1 MGKDEKTEQ
10 KKGATRMSQ
19 KARKGIADQIKL
31 QIGRD
36 VLIVFLLVAVVAIL
50 MVRSV
55 VMSAKQTELTLES
68 QSAAYQLADFFD
80 RYTGMT
86 EQMAVNPEL
95 RQVLRDTKAGDLITR
110 TKGYDAV
117 FKNLLNIAGLDSE
130 NILAT
135 WIGDAD
141 ASVAA
146 QSDGF
151 VTEDGWEIEAR
162 PWFACT
168 KLGYS
173 ILTEPYADAS
183 TGQLILSAASPIYDE
198 DGKTVLGVAG
208 MDISMEQINTVMQE
222 YKIGK
227 AGYVMLLSS
236 EGMVIY
242 HPNSENIQ
250 KNISEL
256 GMSQNV
262 IDAVTNKENC
272 FLKYKD
278 EGKAKYG
285 YVEMIGDTGYMVI
298 SSLPSTEYYSALVK
312 LMVVLIILFAG
323 GIVLILVGM
332 QKTATQI
339 TKPIMELNGTAQRLA
354 EGNLDVELQ
363 IESEDEVGE
372 LGNSINETVVRLKEY
387 IAYIDEISEVLARMA
402 EGKLT
407 IDLKNDYVG
416 EFQKVKHALINIS
429 TSMNEVMEG
438 ISDSACQ
445 VSAGADDLAKAAQG
459 LAEGTGTQAAAVEEL
474 VATTTSITEQ
484 VEENKKDA
492 EESARETVKVA
503 RQMEDNQ
510 EQMNRMMEAMNNI
523 RETSQQVVGIIKTIE
538 EIADQTNLLALNASI
553 EAARAGEAGK
563 GFAVVAGEI
572 GNLAE
577 QSAKAVNVTRD
588 LIGVSM
594 DEIKKGNELAESV
607 VASLKSSVEAIEYVN
622 GMIQKTSENAVYQAM
637 SMEQIRSGIEEISQ
651 AIQDNSA
658 TAQESSATSE
668 ELAAQATTLNEMV
681 QRFELNR

>member
-1 MGKDEKTEQ
+1 MGKDVDNGTKM
-10 KKGATRMSQ
+10 GAAGTPQ
-19 KARKGIADQIKL
+19 KARKGIANQIKL
-31 QIGRD
+31 QIGRN
-36 VLIVFLLVAVVAIL
+36 VLIVFLLVAIVAIL

-68 QSAAYQLADFFD
+68 QSASHQLAGFFD
-80 RYTGMT
+80 RYTGMA
-86 EQMAVNPEL
+86 EQMAVNPEI
-95 RQVLRDTKAGDLITR
+95 RQVLRDTRPGDLITR
-110 TKGYDAV
+110 TQGYDTIY
-117 FKNLLNIAGLDSE
+117 KDMINIAELDSA

-141 ASVAA
+141 ASVAIL
-146 QSDGF
+146 SDGF
-151 VTEDGWEIEAR
+151 ITEDGWAIEER
-162 PWFACT
+162 PWFVCT

-173 ILTEPYADAS
+173 ILTEPYSDDS
-183 TGQLILSAASPIYDE
+183 TGGLVLSAASPVYDE
-198 DGKTVLGVAG
+198 DGKTILGVAG

-250 KNISEL
+250 KSISEL
-256 GMSQNV
+256 GVSQNV
-262 IDAVTNKENC
+262 MDAVANKETG

-278 EGKAKYG
+278 GGRTKYG
-285 YVEMIGDTGYMVI
+285 FVEMIGDTGFMVI
-298 SSLPSTEYYSALVK
+298 SSLPSVEYYSDLVK

-323 GIVLILVGM
+323 GIALILVGM

-354 EGNLDVELQ
+354 EGNLDVELR

-372 LGNSINETVVRLKEY
+372 LGNSINETVMRLKEY
-387 IAYIDEISEVLARMA
+387 IAYIDEISEVLAHIA

-438 ISDSACQ
+438 ISDSAYQ
-445 VSAGADDLAKAAQG
+445 VSAGADDLAKASQG

-474 VATTTSITEQ
+474 VATATSITEQ

-510 EQMNRMMEAMNNI
+510 EQMNQMMEAMNTI

-577 QSAKAVNVTRD
+577 QSAKAVNVTRN

-607 VASLKSSVEAIEYVN
+607 VASLKNSVEAIEYVN

-637 SMEQIRSGIEEISQ
+637 SMEQIRSGIEEISR